1 LDPEPYQRKVAE
13 IVSDDEGWRDGLEDS
28 VATPLLDW
36 ALRQT
41 DDCLTRAVAAEDA
54 TPEALDERAY
64 AAADQ
69 ARALLTTLASRV
81 KHDTHGTHDTSATH
95 ARNVDEPRDDEP
107 REGGGD
113 DVTPLLG
120 PPLYADPEQGRAA
133 VDEAMAAAR
142 GGFPSGS
149 GEANV
154 A

>member
-1 LDPEPYQRKVAE
+1 VDPESYQRKVAE

-54 TPEALDERAY
+54 TPEALEERAY

-69 ARALLTTLASRV
+69 ARALLAALASRARDTA
-81 KHDTHGTHDTSATH
+81 HD
-95 ARNVDEPRDDEP
+95 ARAARDAHTRSVDEQRDDELT
-107 REGGGD
+107 GGD
-113 DVTPLLG
+113 DMMPLLG
-120 PPLYADPEQGRAA
+120 PPLFADPEQGRAA
-133 VDEAMAAAR
+133 IDEAMAAV
-142 GGFPSGS
+142 GGGSPPGS
-149 GEANV
+149 GEASV